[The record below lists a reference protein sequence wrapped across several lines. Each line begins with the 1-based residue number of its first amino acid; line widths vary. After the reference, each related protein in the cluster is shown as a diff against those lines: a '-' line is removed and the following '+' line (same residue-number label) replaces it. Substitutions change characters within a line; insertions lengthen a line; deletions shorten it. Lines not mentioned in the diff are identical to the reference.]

1 MKVML
6 TESQYT
12 RLVENQSEGEWD
24 SQKLYEREKVVKLL
38 KKGPKYIREYIKK
51 LPHIEVQNDEGDL
64 KIATRIPQTIH
75 QYLFGNF

>member
-12 RLVENQSEGEWD
+12 RLIESDWD
-24 SQKLYEREKVVKLL
+24 REKLYDREKVVEKLR
-38 KKGPKYIREYIKK
+38 KGPKYIKDYIKK
-51 LPHIEVQNDEGDL
+51 LPHISVENEKGEI

>member
-12 RLVENQSEGEWD
+12 RLIESDWD
-24 SQKLYEREKVVKLL
+24 REKLYDREKVVEALR
-38 KKGPKYIREYIKK
+38 KGPKYIREYIKK
-51 LPHIEVQNDEGDL
+51 LPKIPVQNEKGDI

-75 QYLFGNF
+75 EYIFGNF